1 MTKSPTTNVRFTV
14 VSVTALMAV
23 LLYLDRFCISFAEI
37 FIKEDLGL
45 TDIQVGWMLSAF
57 FWTYALA
64 QVPSGWLTD
73 RFGSRLMLM
82 IYVLLWSLF
91 TGLTGLAFGF
101 AALMLLRFGF
111 GLAQAGA
118 YPTGASIIS
127 KWVPFTARGTAS
139 SVVSVGGRVGGFL
152 ALFAT
157 GYVIVFLTPRDT
169 RCTVTVDDLLNAPL
183 LCYEL
188 VEQADPAATA
198 DKAGEKIFALFS
210 TAEVQVVQKHAAPYK
225 AEKKRIDALNAP
237 NPDADELTSL
247 QKIGN
252 FFQRLWDEYTKDK
265 SDAFPQVAPL
275 TVPEKDSVAAA
286 LNRVVQTV
294 DLFHREDVTDVPLE
308 KEAKRL
314 LKTPVAERSPQQSE
328 RLNRLVLEAL
338 HRDSIRKIYGAGW
351 RPMMFFYG
359 ALGLGVAALI
369 WVGTRNR
376 PREHP
381 RCNQAEIALIEG
393 DARMAAARGAG
404 KVGGVPIGRML
415 TSRSLWLI
423 CISQWC
429 TNVGWIFV
437 MTWAPR
443 YFDKVHH
450 VPIGMRAWMV
460 AIPPLIGWFGMVAGG
475 FLTDWLVRVVG
486 LRWGRA
492 LPMSLSRFLAMG
504 AYLMCL
510 SQPSPW
516 FAVAMFSIV
525 TFATDL
531 GTASVWAF
539 KQDVGGR
546 YVGSIL
552 GWGNMWGNLGAAV
565 TPPILIAL
573 VGPNQNWS
581 VAFIACAV
589 AFLLSGLAA
598 LGVDATVPIAPRD
611 DVNEPASGKS

>member
-1 MTKSPTTNVRFTV
+1 MSQSSPTRVRFAV
-14 VSVTALMAV
+14 ISITALMAV
-23 LLYLDRFCISFAEI
+23 LLYLDRFCISFAEV

-45 TDIQVGWMLSAF
+45 TDVQVGWMLSAF

-73 RFGSRLMLM
+73 RFGSRMMLA

-101 AALMLLRFGF
+101 VVLMLLRFGF

-118 YPTGASIIS
+118 YPTGASIVS
-127 KWVPFTARGTAS
+127 KWVPFTARGMAS
-139 SVVSVGGRVGGFL
+139 SIVSVGGRVGGFL

-157 GYVIVFLTPRDT
+157 GYVIMFLTPSDT
-169 RCTVTVDDLLNAPL
+169 PLAIEPSDILDSPL

-188 VEQADPAATA
+188 DEHAQPDSPRHAAGT
-198 DKAGEKIFALFS
+198 KVLSLFS
-210 TAEVQVVQKHAAPYK
+210 ASELAIIEEYAARYR
-225 AEKKRIDALNAP
+225 AEKDRIDRLNAP
-237 NPDADELTSL
+237 QEDAATLTLAAKVSD
-247 QKIGN
+247 
-252 FFQRLWDEYTKDK
+252 FFQRLYDEYTKQAKDV
-265 SDAFPQVAPL
+265 SPQIPPLSLVEQQAVADAL
-275 TVPEKDSVAAA
+275 T
-286 LNRVVQTV
+286 RVVQAPGV
-294 DLFHREDVTDVPLE
+294 FSKSDVRGLSLE
-308 KEAKRL
+308 KEAKRIL
-314 LKTPVAERSPQQSE
+314 NEPMDRRTEYQNR

-351 RPMMFFYG
+351 RPMMFLYG

-369 WVGTRNR
+369 WICTRNR

-381 RCNQAEIALIEG
+381 RCNPAEIELIEG
-393 DARMAAARGAG
+393 DARMKAARSGRQVG
-404 KVGGVPIGRML
+404 KVPLKQML
-415 TSRSLWLI
+415 ASPSLWLV
-423 CISQWC
+423 CISQWF

-443 YFDKVHH
+443 YFDKVHE
-450 VPIGMRAWMV
+450 VPIEMRATMV
-460 AIPPLIGWFGMVAGG
+460 AIPPLVGWFGMVAGG
-475 FLTDWLVRVVG
+475 FLTDHLVQMVG

-531 GTASVWAF
+531 GTASIWAF

-565 TPPILIAL
+565 TPPILIAI

-581 VAFIACAV
+581 AAFIACAA
-589 AFLLSGLAA
+589 AFFLSGLAA
-598 LGVDATVPIAPRD
+598 LGVNATIPIVTDD
-611 DVNEPASGKS
+611 DVGSAPEKR